1 MAKAKSFVPEGY
13 RTVTP
18 HLTIAGAAAAIEFY
32 KEAFGAEEKVRMPGP
47 GGKVMHAEIKIG
59 DSFLMIAEE
68 FPEMGGSLGP
78 KALGGSPVTI
88 TLYVPDADA
97 VVARAAKAGAK
108 VTMPVADQ
116 FWGDRYG
123 QLTDPFGHRWGVATH
138 KEELTG
144 EEIGERMQKMMKT
157 NARPSDAH

>member
-18 HLTIAGAAAAIEFY
+18 HLTMAGAAAAVEFY
-32 KEAFGAEEKVRMPGP
+32 QQAFGAEEIVRMAAPD
-47 GGKVMHAEIKIG
+47 GKLMHVEIKIG
-59 DSFLMIAEE
+59 DSFLMLTDE

-88 TLYVPDADA
+88 TLYVPDVDA

-108 VTMPVADQ
+108 VTMPVSDQ

-123 QLTDPFGHRWGVATH
+123 QLEDPFGHRWAVATH
-138 KEELTG
+138 KEELTP
-144 EEIGERMQKMMKT
+144 EEIGERARKMMG
-157 NARPSDAH
+157 

>member
-32 KEAFGAEEKVRMPGP
+32 QQAFGAEEIVRMPGP
-47 GGKVMHAEIKIG
+47 GGKLMHAEIKIG
-59 DSFLMIAEE
+59 DSFLMLTDE
-68 FPEMGGSLGP
+68 FPEFKEMGGTLGP
-78 KALGGSPVTI
+78 KARGGSSVTI
-88 TLYVPDADA
+88 TLYVPDVDA
-97 VVARAAKAGAK
+97 VVARAVKAGAK
-108 VTMPVADQ
+108 LTMPVSDQ

-123 QLTDPFGHRWGVATH
+123 QLEDPFGHRWAVATH

-144 EEIGERMQKMMKT
+144 DEIRERAGKMMG
-157 NARPSDAH
+157 